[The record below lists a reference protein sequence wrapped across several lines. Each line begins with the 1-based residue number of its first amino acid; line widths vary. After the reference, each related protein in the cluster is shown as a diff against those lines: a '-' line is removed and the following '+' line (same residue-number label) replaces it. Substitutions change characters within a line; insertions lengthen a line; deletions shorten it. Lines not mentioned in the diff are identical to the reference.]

1 MASEPLI
8 PCPGCGRKESPD
20 EPLGCLLA
28 RRIWRVTCGCGWQ
41 GPAELTEQR
50 AIAAWSKRVPNRAVE
65 AVKDCHGCTHI
76 WTNGFGVS
84 YCAFRHGPINWRG
97 CEHYLAVDAIRKEAA
112 DGEAK

>member
-50 AIAAWSKRVPNRAVE
+50 AIAAWNKRVPDEALVRAL
-65 AVKDCHGCTHI
+65 KDLRWASLVQPSCQKGAIDVCRCLVCASLRADAALRSA
-76 WTNGFGVS
+76 GV
-84 YCAFRHGPINWRG
+84 A
-97 CEHYLAVDAIRKEAA
+97 CE
-112 DGEAK
+112 